1 MPGTEQDIAL
11 FPALGCAADFGDTG
25 IVVYCIVLYGIV
37 VYCIAL
43 HTEKGRQKKRR
54 NARPFLV
61 LCLRFAHPKP
71 LKNKAECWPFF
82 AYLRCQN

>member
-11 FPALGCAADFGDTG
+11 FPALGRARKLGTG
-25 IVVYCIVLYGIV
+25 VYCIVLYGIV